1 MASIKQQ
8 QVASLLQHSLGDI
21 FIREGRN
28 IYGNAFVTIMQ
39 VRLTPDL
46 LLARIYLSVYNMPDK
61 QAIVG
66 IIEESKGHIRHLLG
80 MQIRNKVRRIP
91 DLEFYLD
98 DTLDEVARIDA
109 LFDRINTEDAK
120 RDNDEHNQ

>member
-1 MASIKQQ
+1 MTSIKQQ
-8 QVASLLQHSLGDI
+8 QVASLLQQTLGDI

-28 IYGNAFVTIMQ
+28 IYGNAFVTVMQ

-46 LLARIYLSVYNMPDK
+46 LLARIYLSIYNVPNK
-61 QAIVG
+61 QEIRRL
-66 IIEESKGHIRHLLG
+66 IDENKNHIRHVLG

-91 DLEFYLD
+91 ELEFYID

-109 LFDRINTEDAK
+109 LFDRLHTDDPKNAL
-120 RDNDEHNQ
+120 